1 MTIREILQIEIWSKR
16 TSRKILIGF
25 GIVVFLLVVGFVVL
39 NTLNERWITPPE
51 RKAGRAALAQIEAL
65 QNFDQMSDSEYD
77 AGALQAKQKI
87 DTAAQAAWTAQDKR
101 IALMLLGYFA
111 STDGKRSNLKLKLPA
126 KRPEEEALDRQV
138 LQFIKGVLHKAL
150 DEDQV

>member
-16 TSRKILIGF
+16 TSRKILIGL

-39 NTLNERWITPPE
+39 NTLDERWITPPE
-51 RKAGRAALAQIEAL
+51 RKAGRVALAQIEAL

>member
-16 TSRKILIGF
+16 TSRKILIGL
-25 GIVVFLLVVGFVVL
+25 GIVVVLLVVGFVVL
-39 NTLNERWITPPE
+39 NALDERWITPPE
-51 RKAGRAALAQIEAL
+51 RKAGRAALAQIEVL

-87 DTAAQAAWTAQDKR
+87 DAAEHAAWTAQDER

-111 STDGKRSNLKLKLPA
+111 STDGKRSHLKLKLPA
-126 KRPEEEALDRQV
+126 KRPEEEALDKQV

-150 DEDQV
+150 DEDQD